1 MVLYECSICNF
12 SSKLKGDYNRHLNT
26 KKHLRNSEESLSSMV
41 LIQKHPKNIQK
52 HPKNI
57 QKHPLFKCE
66 FCDSTFSL
74 FTNKRRH
81 EIHRCKEN
89 PDVIE
94 KLLRKKDKKI
104 KKLEKEKNK
113 MKKEIEKILITVGNI
128 TNNNNTMNN
137 CNNVIVVNNYGQ
149 ENTSYLK
156 EDYLKKLLEK
166 PFGAIPQLIKNIHFH
181 PKHPEN
187 HNVKIT
193 NKKMPHALV
202 WNDKIWETRNKK
214 QVIEDLVDK
223 GYMIMDTTNE
233 NDNDDDDENAKYIYF
248 DDKYEE
254 VKDLIEKDTEM
265 LVLNES
271 KKLNN

>member
-1 MVLYECSICNF
+1 MVVYECSICMF
-12 SSKLKGDYNRHLNT
+12 SSKLNANYNRHLKT
-26 KKHLRNSEESLSSMV
+26 RKHLRNSDTSLSSEVMN
-41 LIQKHPKNIQK
+41 QNEPKMNQNE
-52 HPKNI
+52 PQMN
-57 QKHPLFKCE
+57 QNEPLFKCD
-66 FCDSTFSL
+66 FCDFKFNTIPS
-74 FTNKRRH
+74 KRRH

-89 PDVIE
+89 PDVME

-104 KKLEKEKNK
+104 KKLEKERNK
-113 MKKEIEKILITVGNI
+113 MKKEIEKILTTVGNV
-128 TNNNNTMNN
+128 TNSNINS
-137 CNNVIVVNNYGQ
+137 NNVIVVNNYGQ

-156 EDYLKKLLEK
+156 EDYLKNLLEK

-233 NDNDDDDENAKYIYF
+233 NEDDNDDENTKYIYF
-248 DDKYEE
+248 DKKYED
-254 VKDLIEKDTEM
+254 VKDIIEKDTEM

>member
-1 MVLYECSICNF
+1 MNQNE
-12 SSKLKGDYNRHLNT
+12 
-26 KKHLRNSEESLSSMV
+26 
-41 LIQKHPKNIQK
+41 PKMNQNE
-52 HPKNI
+52 PQMN
-57 QKHPLFKCE
+57 QNEPLFKCD
-66 FCDSTFSL
+66 FCDFKFNTIPS
-74 FTNKRRH
+74 KRRH

-89 PDVIE
+89 PDVME

-104 KKLEKEKNK
+104 KKLEKERNK
-113 MKKEIEKILITVGNI
+113 MKKEIEKILTTVGNV
-128 TNNNNTMNN
+128 TNSNINS
-137 CNNVIVVNNYGQ
+137 NNVIVVNNYGQ

-156 EDYLKKLLEK
+156 EDYLKNLLEK

-233 NDNDDDDENAKYIYF
+233 NEDDNDDENTKYIYF
-248 DDKYEE
+248 DKKYED
-254 VKDLIEKDTEM
+254 VKDIIEKDTEM

-271 KKLNN
+271 KKL

>member
-1 MVLYECSICNF
+1 MYNCECCIF
-12 SSKLKGDYNRHLNT
+12 SSKLKGDYNRHLKT
-26 KKHLRNSEESLSSMV
+26 KKHLRNSEPSLSSVVMT
-41 LIQKHPKNIQK
+41 QNDPQMTQNDPQMTQ
-52 HPKNI
+52 ND
-57 QKHPLFKCE
+57 PLLKCE
-66 FCDSTFSL
+66 YCDSTFSTL
-74 FTNKRRH
+74 AHKRRH

-89 PDVIE
+89 PDVME

-104 KKLEKEKNK
+104 KKLEKERKK
-113 MKKEIEKILITVGNI
+113 MKKEIEKILTTVGNV
-128 TNNNNTMNN
+128 TNSNINS
-137 CNNVIVVNNYGQ
+137 NNVIVVNNYGQ

-156 EDYLKKLLEK
+156 EDYLKNLLEK

-233 NDNDDDDENAKYIYF
+233 NDDENTKYIYF
-248 DDKYEE
+248 DKKYED
-254 VKDLIEKDTEM
+254 VKDIIEKDTEM

-271 KKLNN
+271 KKINN